1 MKETSPVIAG
11 AILNLSEKVAFSNL
25 HYKEEASSCKEK
37 EGRTDGSD
45 SDRFLT
51 KLTMLTI
58 KGSQC

>member
-11 AILNLSEKVAFSNL
+11 AILNLSEKVAFSKL

-45 SDRFLT
+45 RFLT